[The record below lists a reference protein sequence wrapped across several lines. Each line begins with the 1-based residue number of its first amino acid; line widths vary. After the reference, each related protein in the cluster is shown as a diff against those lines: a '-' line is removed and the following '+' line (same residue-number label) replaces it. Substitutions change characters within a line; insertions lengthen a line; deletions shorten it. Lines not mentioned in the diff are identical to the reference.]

1 MKKLEAIIEPSGVEG
16 LKEHLTGM
24 GIDGVTVTEIRD
36 FGSSGGRTLVYRGVR
51 FDAPYTVEAKLEVV
65 VADEKA
71 DRAAAIL
78 REAAKTDGEGEAR
91 VLVLSLDDASRMRTA
106 KKVATAVV

>member
-1 MKKLEAIIEPSGVEG
+1 MKKLEAIVEPSGVEG
-16 LKEHLTGM
+16 LKEHLSGI

-51 FDAPYTVEAKLEVV
+51 FDAPYTVEAKLEMV

-71 DRAAAIL
+71 DGAVAIL

-91 VLVLSLDDASRMRTA
+91 VFVLSLEDASRLRTA
-106 KKVATAVV
+106 KKAAAAV